1 MRLLPFRKHQE
12 MFKIFFSFFQTGV
25 RYAKFV
31 AESYYIQGASLQY
44 FHIGK
49 APTTTSTS
57 TTTTEA
63 TTTVADTTTTAE
75 VGSDGDDSSG
85 SASSAS
91 SESSGGESG

>member
-1 MRLLPFRKHQE
+1 MLYHVVASLENIKKCYF
-12 MFKIFFSFFQTGV
+12 FFSFQTGV

-49 APTTTSTS
+49 APTTTST
-57 TTTTEA
+57 TTEA

-75 VGSDGDDSSG
+75 VASDGDDSSG